1 MNRRDFLIGAASGA
15 SSAIVLG
22 AAGKALT
29 GPGGAAA
36 DAPLPEVPP
45 LPPPTPALYQGRRS
59 FAQQGEDL
67 ILYNLL
73 CHDLKIQAPTYLD
86 IGAGDPVLCNNT
98 YALYLTGSRGVLV
111 EPNPTLVRK
120 LKAVRPGDVVIGCGV
135 GLKETTAAD
144 YYVIRGN
151 WPLNTFSPEAVAEY
165 RKQWAA
171 DPVETRAQDAAHRHQ
186 PADDGSFRKRSG
198 PAVHRRRGPGPR
210 RAADDGLSARTG
222 PRPSAPRRRSRGC
235 PTTARPSRSSS
246 AARAT
251 WPARGRSTTRSSS
264 TARESESESMT
275 IRPRVLSEAFPS
287 VLG

>member
-15 SSAIVLG
+15 SSAIVIG

-29 GPGGAAA
+29 GPGAATA

-67 ILYNLL
+67 VLYNLL

-86 IGAGDPVLCNNT
+86 IGAGDPVLSNNT

-171 DPVETRAQDAAHRHQ
+171 DPVERVIRMPLIAINQLMTDHFGSAPDLLSIDVEGLDLAVLRTMDYRAHR
-186 PADDGSFRKRSG
+186 PAAICAETKKPGMSHDRTPIAQFLRGKGYVACAGSLYNTIF
-198 PAVHRRRGPGPR
+198 V
-210 RAADDGLSARTG
+210 D
-222 PRPSAPRRRSRGC
+222 RSR
-235 PTTARPSRSSS
+235 
-246 AARAT
+246 
-251 WPARGRSTTRSSS
+251 
-264 TARESESESMT
+264 
-275 IRPRVLSEAFPS
+275 L
-287 VLG
+287 